1 MTLPIR
7 IELQITGIFIGYP
20 YYNITPTAFSV
31 SIQRGRTDFTQ
42 PFDAGVA
49 RIQFRNVNGD
59 LDPDNSASPFDGSLR
74 PGRIIRIIGNA
85 VDNTWETDVNARP
98 LFVGQIT
105 DVVVDH
111 DVIGESIVTI
121 TAVDNLAVLAQQRI
135 DAGTSFVEENTT
147 DRIEAVL
154 LAPGVDYP
162 LLRVD
167 VNYMRDNSFG
177 QSICAAETV
186 DQTNALEY
194 ARRVAL
200 TEQGEFFIR
209 NQGGPFLTNRY
220 WTLRAPVL
228 TFSDSGD
235 GINFEQIERLT
246 SWTQLYNQLQANRTN
261 ENPIERVKLRPF
273 PELQQLRFLN
283 LGEVLLR
290 SDAEVTDLLDFA
302 LVRFA
307 TPVPQIASLTT
318 LLDDKALADQLALLA
333 LELADSVIVKYAP
346 PGMSQL
352 TLPCNIQS
360 ISHNYTVGLGWRVTF
375 GFVPRDTTSYLVL
388 DDATLGKLNENA
400 LAF

>member
-1 MTLPIR
+1 
-7 IELQITGIFIGYP
+7 
-20 YYNITPTAFSV
+20 
-31 SIQRGRTDFTQ
+31 
-42 PFDAGVA
+42 
-49 RIQFRNVNGD
+49 
-59 LDPDNSASPFDGSLR
+59 
-74 PGRIIRIIGNA
+74 
-85 VDNTWETDVNARP
+85 
-98 LFVGQIT
+98 
-105 DVVVDH
+105 
-111 DVIGESIVTI
+111 
-121 TAVDNLAVLAQQRI
+121 
-135 DAGTSFVEENTT
+135 
-147 DRIEAVL
+147 
-154 LAPGVDYP
+154 
-162 LLRVD
+162 
-167 VNYMRDNSFG
+167 
-177 QSICAAETV
+177 
-186 DQTNALEY
+186 
-194 ARRVAL
+194 L

-235 GINFEQIERLT
+235 GINFQQIERLS

-261 ENPIERVKLRPF
+261 ENPIERVKLPPF

-290 SDAEVTDLLDFA
+290 SDAEVTELLDFA

-333 LELADSVIVKYAP
+333 LELVDSVIVKYAP